1 MTMVVTTDDL
11 SRLTGWE
18 NANRKFALLR
28 DKKLIPLGS
37 WRAVEA
43 AGDPAVKELL
53 AVPVGATM

>member
-1 MTMVVTTDDL
+1 
-11 SRLTGWE
+11 
-18 NANRKFALLR
+18 LLR

-53 AVPVGATM
+53 AMPVGATM